1 MYCENSSTTEKK
13 RTGKTKANSKQQNQG
28 GVKPVRRSWAR
39 ESPDL
44 RKVWCKEGGGGGE
57 QGGLVPRGPCPL
69 SDTNAH
75 MHRTQT
81 KT

>member
-28 GVKPVRRSWAR
+28 GVKPVRRSCR
-39 ESPDL
+39 RVNL
-44 RKVWCKEGGGGGE
+44 RTYAKFGVKREGGGGRGDMSVAVH
-57 QGGLVPRGPCPL
+57 VPF
-69 SDTNAH
+69 SDPNAH